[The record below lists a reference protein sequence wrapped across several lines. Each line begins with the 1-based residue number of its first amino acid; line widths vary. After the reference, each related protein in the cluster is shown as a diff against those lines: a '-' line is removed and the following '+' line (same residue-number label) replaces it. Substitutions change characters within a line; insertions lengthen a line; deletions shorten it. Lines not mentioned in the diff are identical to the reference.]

1 MDRSTFIKRSFGALL
16 LISAVPSISSC
27 SKEEEDTG
35 GTTPTAKSCLDNGTN
50 SSISSNH
57 GHTLIVSKADVLAGS
72 DKTYNIQG
80 TSNHPHTVTI
90 TSSQFSTLQSN
101 QSITVT
107 SSSDDAHTHSVTV
120 QCA

>member
-1 MDRSTFIKRSFGALL
+1 MNRTTFLKRSIGALL
-16 LISAVPSISSC
+16 FISAVPSISSC
-27 SKEEEDTG
+27 SKEEDTG
-35 GTTPTAKSCLDNGTN
+35 GTTPTTKSCLDNGTS

-57 GHTLIVSKADVLAGS
+57 GHTLTVSKADVLAGS
-72 DKTYNIQG
+72 EKTYNIKG

-90 TSSQFSTLQSN
+90 TSSQFSSLQSN

-120 QCA
+120 RCA